1 MQAGRPVLI
10 VPTDATRLK
19 LEHVLIG
26 WKDTW
31 EARRAVSD
39 ALPLLK
45 HATEVSIVEIAAE
58 DDLAAANQHVDD
70 VAT

>member
-19 LEHVLIG
+19 LE
-26 WKDTW
+26 